1 MNKDQQIL
9 SLQKKLGAQAAHHH
23 QMVCDNAKI
32 REELN
37 LIKRAA
43 QRNAKGWYLEYLQK
57 ALASTERQY
66 DDLQERFHK
75 LSAKYSHEM
84 AKRQYVW
91 TSNPQRISK
100 AEDHFDHTESEQ
112 I

>member
-9 SLQKKLGAQAAHHH
+9 SLQKKLGAQAAYQH

-66 DDLQERFHK
+66 DELQEKFHK

-91 TSNPQRISK
+91 TSIPQKTSK
-100 AEDHFDHTESEQ
+100 VEDLFDRTESEQ

>member
-9 SLQKKLGAQAAHHH
+9 SLQKKLGAQAAHQH

-43 QRNAKGWYLEYLQK
+43 QKNTKGWYVEYLQK

-66 DDLQERFHK
+66 DDLQENFKK
-75 LSAKYSHEM
+75 LTAKHSSEM
-84 AKRQYVW
+84 EKRQYVFGE
-91 TSNPQRISK
+91 K
-100 AEDHFDHTESEQ
+100 AEL
-112 I
+112 